1 MSREF
6 AWRRVRVIG
15 ATDAKESAI
24 LVIPS
29 QRPWPGVICTSANGA
44 DKVGIP
50 VAGVNRLRNQRRNPE
65 MVYVAPLSSLT
76 CVVAP

>member
-29 QRPWPGVICTSANGA
+29 QRPRPGVICTSANGA

-50 VAGVNRLRNQRRNPE
+50 WPGLIGCGINGEIRDGVRRTAE
-65 MVYVAPLSSLT
+65 FAHVCRRS
-76 CVVAP
+76 